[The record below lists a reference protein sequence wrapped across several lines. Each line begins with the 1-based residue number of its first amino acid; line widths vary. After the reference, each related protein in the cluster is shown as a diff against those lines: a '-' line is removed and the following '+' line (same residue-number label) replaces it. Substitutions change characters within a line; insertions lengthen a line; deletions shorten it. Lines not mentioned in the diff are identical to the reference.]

1 MAARFLILTIS
12 LFLNLALIA
21 QNEFEIGSIR
31 SPQFEEN
38 YELTDSVNV
47 EVTLLNKGPNV
58 ILGTDY
64 IYFDVKVSN
73 PDTTIFYNMR
83 RLSLTGIPINGAEI
97 FTLINDL
104 KFDSQ
109 ANYQVCVNVSGTD
122 QYPTNVSK
130 KPGPCLPFVVG
141 VEEVKIQA
149 SKIRFQENLIRFELN
164 QTFPNTI
171 YRILDLSGKVLNSGD
186 ISQARVQEL
195 RFRAPARGLYFLQ
208 LQSAK
213 GQQSTFKFIVR

>member
-1 MAARFLILTIS
+1 M
-12 LFLNLALIA
+12 A
-21 QNEFEIGSIR
+21 QNDLEISSIR
-31 SPQFEEN
+31 SPQFDVN

-47 EVTLLNKGPNV
+47 EVTFLNKGPNV

-83 RLSLTGIPINGAEI
+83 RLSLSGVPVNGVEI

-122 QYPTNVSK
+122 LYPTNTSK
-130 KPGPCLPFVVG
+130 KTGPCLPFVVG
-141 VEEVKIQA
+141 VEEVKIEA
-149 SKIRFQENLIRFELN
+149 NKIRFNENMIRFELN
-164 QTFPNTI
+164 QNFPNTI
-171 YRILDLSGKVLNSGD
+171 YRVLDISGKVLRSGNIRND
-186 ISQARVQEL
+186 KVQVIA
-195 RFRAPARGLYFLQ
+195 FKAPARGLYFLQ
-208 LQSAK
+208 LQSDR